1 MLANLHCLKQ
11 NFVSKPFLAYL
22 VVGAGEVVGALDL
35 AGDALVEVGVATV
48 IGSEDGVLEAT
59 GIQKIEVDLAV
70 LAVLSNGDGGAERG
84 DVGIED
90 QGDGGGIGRE
100 ELADGALGAAGT
112 TIGDTTD
119 ADSARVRSGLSERWL
134 ESDADGSSA
143 NEGRTEDS
151 EDRESLHYDGLCLE
165 VRVLSRRLKQK
176 AELE

>member
-1 MLANLHCLKQ
+1 MLANLHCQKQ

-59 GIQKIEVDLAV
+59 GIQQIEVDLAV

-90 QGDGGGIGRE
+90 QGDGGGIGRD
-100 ELADGALGAAGT
+100 ELADGALGAARA
-112 TIGDTTD
+112 TIGDAPD
-119 ADSARVRSGLSERWL
+119 ANGAWVRSGSEGSRLDWA
-134 ESDADGSSA
+134 SGDGSDESRD
-143 NEGRTEDS
+143 GS
-151 EDRESLHYDGLCLE
+151 EEERGLHFDFGWW
-165 VRVLSRRLKQK
+165 
-176 AELE
+176 